1 MAINYP
7 LWKDDMETPTRY
19 QLYAMIAPN
28 GKSVLVRGSI
38 HESWPKSGWPVKMA
52 REYAEYI
59 MTLADKAEKEAP
71 DVRELISDLETAD
84 LNADLNSSEFDGS
97 WENIAVQLKRMGWEK
112 KKGE

>member
-1 MAINYP
+1 MTINYP
-7 LWKDDMETPTRY
+7 LWKDDMETPTPTRY

-38 HESWPKSGWPVKMA
+38 HESWPKAGWPVKMA

-59 MTLADKAEKEAP
+59 TTLADKAEKEGT
-71 DVRELISDLETAD
+71 DVRELVADLET
-84 LNADLNSSEFDGS
+84 ADLNSSEFDGS